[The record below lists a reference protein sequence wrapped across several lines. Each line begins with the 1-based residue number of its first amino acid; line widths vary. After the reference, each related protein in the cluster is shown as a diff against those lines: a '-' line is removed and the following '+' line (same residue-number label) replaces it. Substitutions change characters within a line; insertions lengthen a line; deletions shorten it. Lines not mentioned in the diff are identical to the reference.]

1 MAQPRRVQCGEEVNA
16 MRLFGLV
23 LAMGLAASLFF
34 NPLFADGQGSKSQP
48 PSRPSAA
55 ALLLRNIRVKP
66 HGFDDATLNDTV
78 LGEREEY
85 LKKHLK
91 DGPMVETAYDQ
102 KKADEMKKAIEA
114 FWKERGLKVKVRVTL
129 KPLPQAP
136 RYATLEFDEYKQ

>member
-1 MAQPRRVQCGEEVNA
+1 
-16 MRLFGLV
+16 MRPFAPV
-23 LAMGLAASLFF
+23 LAVGLAASLFF
-34 NPLFADGQGSKSQP
+34 NPLFAEEQGSKSQQ
-48 PSRPSAA
+48 PSRPGAA
-55 ALLLRNIRVKP
+55 APLLRRIGVKP

-78 LGEREEY
+78 LNEQEEY

-129 KPLPQAP
+129 TRLPDAP
-136 RYATLEFDEYKQ
+136 RYATLQFDEYKQ